1 MEAASSKIRFS
12 ARQRWGAARAG
23 RQEPAELICADSSG
37 GNLSNDERGD
47 PKNPKIFWGEMKD
60 FIQRGSGDS
69 RYLKTSLPPET
80 SWPEA
85 LALLRQG
92 KFPMDLAGMNPA
104 GWLQMGT
111 LLSKANLLRDETA
124 QLLGLTPDAV
134 PDDAFR
140 AAAQLLAQ
148 QADKLEQTAAEI
160 KKAAPSDFQNLV
172 AGRLF

>member
-1 MEAASSKIRFS
+1 
-12 ARQRWGAARAG
+12 
-23 RQEPAELICADSSG
+23 
-37 GNLSNDERGD
+37 
-47 PKNPKIFWGEMKD
+47 MKD

-85 LALLRQG
+85 LALLREG

-104 GWLQMGT
+104 GWLQLGT
-111 LLSKANLLRDETA
+111 LLSKANLLRDDTA
-124 QLLGLTPDAV
+124 EALGLTKEAV

-140 AAAQLLAQ
+140 AAAQRLAQ

-172 AGRLF
+172 ARRLF

>member
-1 MEAASSKIRFS
+1 
-12 ARQRWGAARAG
+12 
-23 RQEPAELICADSSG
+23 
-37 GNLSNDERGD
+37 
-47 PKNPKIFWGEMKD
+47 MK
-60 FIQRGSGDS
+60 
-69 RYLKTSLPPET
+69 TNLPPET
-80 SWPEA
+80 SWGQA
-85 LALLRQG
+85 LDLMRQG

-111 LLSKANLLRDETA
+111 LLSKANLLQDETA
-124 QLLGLTPDAV
+124 RLLGLTADAV

-140 AAAQLLAQ
+140 ASAQLLAQ